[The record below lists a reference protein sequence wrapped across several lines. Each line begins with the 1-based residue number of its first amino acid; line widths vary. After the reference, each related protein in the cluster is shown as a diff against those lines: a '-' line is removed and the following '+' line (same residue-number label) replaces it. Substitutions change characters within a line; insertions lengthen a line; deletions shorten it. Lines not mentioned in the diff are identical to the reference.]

1 MTDDTL
7 TVTTLRSTPEP
18 ERLVAQCARGDYW
31 DGFVG
36 ETDFDYLMKSVEHTG
51 RHISIAKQL
60 DLDDTETNYR
70 LVGLL
75 ERLFRRG
82 HWGPFEH
89 PQITIAVKGAT
100 RSCMAQITR
109 HRHAT
114 FDVQSQRYV
123 DFSEKDD
130 PVTVPK
136 SLVDPDHF
144 ARETG
149 EVDVDDDDRASLQE
163 TFEDHY
169 ESAIG
174 LYEDAVGNG
183 IPKEDARFALPIGT
197 QVNWTMSMNARALL
211 HVANMRGRA
220 NVQWEARELTE
231 KVLNEFGAWM
241 PITAHLWD
249 EHGPIQL
256 GP

>member
-7 TVTTLRSTPEP
+7 AVTTVRSTPDP
-18 ERLVAQCARGDYW
+18 ERLVATCARGDYF

-36 ETDFDYLMKSVEHTG
+36 ETDFEELMESVEHSG
-51 RHISIAKQL
+51 RHVTTVKQL
-60 DLDDTETNYR
+60 GLDDDETSYR
-70 LVGLL
+70 LVALL

-82 HWGPFEH
+82 HWGPYEH

-130 PVTVPK
+130 PLKVPK

-149 EVDVDDDDRASLQE
+149 EVDVDDDDRELLQE
-163 TFEDHY
+163 AFEEHY
-169 ESAIG
+169 ESAVG
-174 LYEDAVGNG
+174 LYEDAVENG

-211 HVANMRGRA
+211 HVANMRARA

-231 KVLNEFGAWM
+231 KVLDEFSEWM
-241 PITAHLWD
+241 PITAQLWD

-256 GP
+256 AP